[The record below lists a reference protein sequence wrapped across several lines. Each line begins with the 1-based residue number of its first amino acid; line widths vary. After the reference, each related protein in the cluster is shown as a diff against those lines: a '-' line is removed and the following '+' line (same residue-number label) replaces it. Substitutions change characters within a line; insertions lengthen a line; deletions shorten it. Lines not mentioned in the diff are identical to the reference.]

1 VLFGS
6 RVTDSHAKVYRFVLD
21 HLMPGGYP
29 NVVIM
34 PYTISLRDGFQKAQ
48 KEDSKHKTSPGILFI
63 LYIT

>member
-1 VLFGS
+1 
-6 RVTDSHAKVYRFVLD
+6 
-21 HLMPGGYP
+21 MPGGYP